1 MKKFLS
7 LIICFLLISS
17 ANAFESY
24 SFPKQKQTE
33 EKTNE
38 KYNLGAKLI
47 EDENKVAENSATPK
61 KEPELLQNQKDLQD
75 KNKTNNENINKTGSE
90 KTNKSNVSIEHK
102 DKPKIGQ
109 KSDQIS
115 NVIQERLL
123 MPITININNVTFEY
137 LFNHISN
144 YAKVSIVMKN
154 FESDSSGTS
163 STTSTTTST
172 TSTTPQIG
180 GNSRILPITV
190 SYYATNKPLKLVLDE
205 LCGMYDLTWKIEDYR
220 IVIYRYE
227 EKVFQVKLPIL
238 EKSISL
244 TDDALTLKYQK
255 DFYQNLETSLKSLLK
270 DSSSKITI
278 NNMGYVAVRA
288 RPSEIRIIEQ
298 TIDKINKY
306 FTSTIPLRITILIVR
321 LNDNNTTGLNVF
333 KLKSDN
339 QQTFSFNLSRENNL
353 NLTNVLNLSF
363 AGIFK
368 NWSLQGL
375 FQTLSEYGDVK
386 VLEDLHMRALNYQ
399 PLIWKPQKKQRII
412 SNFQLTYMSTAP
424 TGTGTGQTTGNTTT
438 VPQVTTQTEDIDEGS
453 NLIIV
458 PYYLTD
464 DGEQIVVDMYRNQKE
479 ILELTNWNVNLGNGS
494 NTIILPKVQTY
505 SDIQQSVVKKGE
517 GIVIVSSTVTQETLK
532 KSGIPFLQNIP
543 IIGYLF
549 GTTTK
554 ENDKFQIVI
563 TIGYEG

>member
-7 LIICFLLISS
+7 LITCFLLISS
-17 ANAFESY
+17 VSAFESY
-24 SFPKQKQTE
+24 SFSERKQTE

-47 EDENKVAENSATPK
+47 EDENKVIENSAISK
-61 KEPELLQNQKDLQD
+61 KESELLKNQKDLQD
-75 KNKTNNENINKTGSE
+75 KNKANNENINKTDNE
-90 KTNKSNVSIEHK
+90 KTSKNNVSIEHK
-102 DKPKIGQ
+102 DKPKNAQ
-109 KSDQIS
+109 KIDQIS
-115 NVIQERLL
+115 NLIQERLL

-144 YAKVSIVMKN
+144 YVKVSIVMRN
-154 FESDSSGTS
+154 FESDSSGTFA
-163 STTSTTTST
+163 STTSTTT
-172 TSTTPQIG
+172 QIG

-270 DSSSKITI
+270 DGSSKITI
-278 NNMGYVAVRA
+278 NNMGYIAVRA
-288 RPSEIRIIEQ
+288 RPSEIRIVEQ
-298 TIDKINKY
+298 TVDRINKY
-306 FTSTIPLRITILIVR
+306 FTSTIPLRITVLVVR
-321 LNDNNTTGLNVF
+321 LNNSNTTGLNLFNIQFNRDKTTNKQTIDV
-333 KLKSDN
+333 SRDN
-339 QQTFSFNLSRENNL
+339 KL
-353 NLTNVLNLSF
+353 NLTGVLNLSF
-363 AGIFK
+363 KGIFK
-368 NWSLQGL
+368 NWSLESV
-375 FQTLSEYGDVK
+375 FQTLSEYGDTK
-386 VLEDLHMRALNYQ
+386 VVEDLHMRALNYQ

-412 SNFQLTYMSTAP
+412 SNFQLNYMSTTQ
-424 TGTGTGQTTGNTTT
+424 TGGTSGSAST

-479 ILELTNWNVNLGNGS
+479 IIELVNWNVNLGEGGS

-505 SDIQQSVVKKGE
+505 SDVQQSVIKRGE
-517 GIVIVSSTVTQETLK
+517 GIVIVSSTVTQESLK

-554 ENDKFQIVI
+554 ETDRFQIVI

>member
-7 LIICFLLISS
+7 LITCFLLISS
-17 ANAFESY
+17 ANAFEGY

-47 EDENKVAENSATPK
+47 EDESKVAENSATSK

-75 KNKTNNENINKTGSE
+75 KNKTNNENINKAE
-90 KTNKSNVSIEHK
+90 EHK
-102 DKPKIGQ
+102 DKPKTDQ

-115 NVIQERLL
+115 NFIQERLL

-144 YAKVSIVMKN
+144 YVKVSIVMKN

-163 STTSTTTST
+163 TSTTSTTT
-172 TSTTPQIG
+172 QIG

-270 DSSSKITI
+270 DGSSKITI
-278 NNMGYVAVRA
+278 NNMGYIAVRA

-298 TIDKINKY
+298 TVNKINKY
-306 FTSTIPLRITILIVR
+306 FTSTIPLRITVLIVR
-321 LNDNNTTGLNVF
+321 LNNSNTTGLNVF

-339 QQTFSFNLSRENNL
+339 QQAFSFNLSKENNL

-464 DGEQIVVDMYRNQKE
+464 DGEQIVVDMYRSQKE
-479 ILELTNWNVNLGNGS
+479 ILELTNWNVNLGNGN

-517 GIVIVSSTVTQETLK
+517 GIIIVSSTVTQESLK

-554 ENDKFQIVI
+554 ETDKFQIVI

>member
-1 MKKFLS
+1 MKKFLI
-7 LIICFLLISS
+7 LITCFLLISS
-17 ANAFESY
+17 ASAFESY
-24 SFPKQKQTE
+24 SFSEQKQTE
-33 EKTNE
+33 EKINE
-38 KYNLGAKLI
+38 KYNLGAKLR
-47 EDENKVAENSATPK
+47 EDENKVIENSAISK
-61 KEPELLQNQKDLQD
+61 KESELLKNQKDLQD
-75 KNKTNNENINKTGSE
+75 KNKTNNENINKIDNE
-90 KTNKSNVSIEHK
+90 KTSKNNVSIEHK
-102 DKPKIGQ
+102 DKPKNAQ
-109 KSDQIS
+109 KFDQIS
-115 NVIQERLL
+115 NLIQERLL

-144 YAKVSIVMKN
+144 YVKVSIVMRN
-154 FESDSSGTS
+154 FESDSSGTFT
-163 STTSTTTST
+163 STTSTTT
-172 TSTTPQIG
+172 QIG

-205 LCGMYDLTWKIEDYR
+205 LCGMYDLTWKVEDYR

-238 EKSISL
+238 EKIISL
-244 TDDALTLKYQK
+244 NDDALTLKYQK

-270 DSSSKITI
+270 DGSSKITI
-278 NNMGYVAVRA
+278 NNMGYIAVRA

-298 TIDKINKY
+298 TVNKINKY
-306 FTSTIPLRITILIVR
+306 FTSTIPLRITVLIVR
-321 LNDNNTTGLNVF
+321 LNNSNTAGLNVF

-339 QQTFSFNLSRENNL
+339 QQAFNFNLSRENNL
-353 NLTNVLNLSF
+353 NLTNALNLSF

-368 NWSLQGL
+368 NWSLEGL
-375 FQTLSEYGDVK
+375 FQILSEYGDVK

-424 TGTGTGQTTGNTTT
+424 TGTGTGQTTGNITT

-464 DGEQIVVDMYRNQKE
+464 DGEQIVVDMYRSQKE
-479 ILELTNWNVNLGNGS
+479 ILELTNWNVNLGNGN

-517 GIVIVSSTVTQETLK
+517 GIIIVSSTVTQETLR

>member
-7 LIICFLLISS
+7 LITCFLLISS
-17 ANAFESY
+17 ASAFESY

-47 EDENKVAENSATPK
+47 EDESKVAENSATSK

-75 KNKTNNENINKTGSE
+75 KNKTNNENINKAE
-90 KTNKSNVSIEHK
+90 EHK
-102 DKPKIGQ
+102 DKPKTDQ

-115 NVIQERLL
+115 NFIQERLL

-144 YAKVSIVMKN
+144 YVKVSIVMKN
-154 FESDSSGTS
+154 FESDSSGTT
-163 STTSTTTST
+163 STTSTTT
-172 TSTTPQIG
+172 QIG

-244 TDDALTLKYQK
+244 NDDALTLKYQK

-270 DSSSKITI
+270 DGSSKITI
-278 NNMGYVAVRA
+278 NNMGYIAVRA

-298 TIDKINKY
+298 AVNKINKY
-306 FTSTIPLRITILIVR
+306 FTSTIPLRITVLIVR
-321 LNDNNTTGLNVF
+321 LNNSNTTGLNVF

-339 QQTFSFNLSRENNL
+339 QQAFSFNLSKENNL

-368 NWSLQGL
+368 NWSLEGL

-464 DGEQIVVDMYRNQKE
+464 DGEQIVVDMYRSQKE
-479 ILELTNWNVNLGNGS
+479 ILELTNWNVNLGNGN

-517 GIVIVSSTVTQETLK
+517 GIIIVSSTVTQETLR

>member
-7 LIICFLLISS
+7 LITCFLLVSS
-17 ANAFESY
+17 ASAFESY

-33 EKTNE
+33 EETNE

-47 EDENKVAENSATPK
+47 EDENKVIENSAISK
-61 KEPELLQNQKDLQD
+61 KESELLKNQKDLQD
-75 KNKTNNENINKTGSE
+75 KNKTNNENINKAE
-90 KTNKSNVSIEHK
+90 EHK
-102 DKPKIGQ
+102 DKPKTDQ

-115 NVIQERLL
+115 NLIQERLL

-144 YAKVSIVMKN
+144 YVKVSIVMRN
-154 FESDSSGTS
+154 FESDSSGTFT
-163 STTSTTTST
+163 STTSTTT
-172 TSTTPQIG
+172 QIG

-270 DSSSKITI
+270 DGSSKITI
-278 NNMGYVAVRA
+278 NNMGYIAVRA
-288 RPSEIRIIEQ
+288 RPSEIRIVEQ
-298 TIDKINKY
+298 TVNKINKY
-306 FTSTIPLRITILIVR
+306 FTSTIPLRITVLIVR
-321 LNDNNTTGLNVF
+321 LNNSNTTGLNVF

-339 QQTFSFNLSRENNL
+339 QQAFSFNLSRENNL

-368 NWSLQGL
+368 NWSLEGL
-375 FQTLSEYGDVK
+375 FQILSEYGDVK

-453 NLIIV
+453 NLIVV

-464 DGEQIVVDMYRNQKE
+464 DGEQIVVDMYRSQKE
-479 ILELTNWNVNLGNGS
+479 IIELVNWNVNLGNGN

-517 GIVIVSSTVTQETLK
+517 GIIIVSSTVTQESLK

-554 ENDKFQIVI
+554 ETDKFQIVI

>member
-1 MKKFLS
+1 MKKFLI
-7 LIICFLLISS
+7 LITCFLLISS
-17 ANAFESY
+17 ASAFESY
-24 SFPKQKQTE
+24 SFSEQKQTE
-33 EKTNE
+33 EKINE
-38 KYNLGAKLI
+38 KYNLGAKLR
-47 EDENKVAENSATPK
+47 EDENKVIENSAISK
-61 KEPELLQNQKDLQD
+61 KESELLKNQKDLQD
-75 KNKTNNENINKTGSE
+75 KNKTNNENINKIDNE
-90 KTNKSNVSIEHK
+90 KTSKNNVSIEHK
-102 DKPKIGQ
+102 DKPKNAQ
-109 KSDQIS
+109 KFDQIS
-115 NVIQERLL
+115 NLIQERLL

-144 YAKVSIVMKN
+144 YVKVSIVMRN
-154 FESDSSGTS
+154 FESDSSGTFT
-163 STTSTTTST
+163 STTSTTT
-172 TSTTPQIG
+172 QIG

-205 LCGMYDLTWKIEDYR
+205 LCGMYDLTWKVEDYR

-238 EKSISL
+238 EKIISL
-244 TDDALTLKYQK
+244 NDDALTLKYQK

-270 DSSSKITI
+270 DGSSKITI
-278 NNMGYVAVRA
+278 NNMGYIAVRA

-298 TIDKINKY
+298 TVNKINKY
-306 FTSTIPLRITILIVR
+306 FTSTIPLRITVLIVR
-321 LNDNNTTGLNVF
+321 LNNSNTAGLNVF

-339 QQTFSFNLSRENNL
+339 QQAFNFNLSRENNL
-353 NLTNVLNLSF
+353 NLTNALNLSF

-368 NWSLQGL
+368 NWSLEGL
-375 FQTLSEYGDVK
+375 FQILSEYGDVK
-386 VLEDLHMRALNYQ
+386 VLEDLHMRAINYQ

-424 TGTGTGQTTGNTTT
+424 TGTGTGQTTGNITT

-464 DGEQIVVDMYRNQKE
+464 DGEQIVVDMYRSQKE
-479 ILELTNWNVNLGNGS
+479 ILELTNWNVNLGNGN

-517 GIVIVSSTVTQETLK
+517 GIIIVSSTVTQETLR

>member
-7 LIICFLLISS
+7 LITCFLLISS
-17 ANAFESY
+17 ASAFESY
-24 SFPKQKQTE
+24 SLPKQKQIE
-33 EKTNE
+33 EKPNE

-47 EDENKVAENSATPK
+47 EDESKVAENSATSK

-75 KNKTNNENINKTGSE
+75 KNKTNNENINKAE
-90 KTNKSNVSIEHK
+90 EHK
-102 DKPKIGQ
+102 DKPKTDQ

-115 NVIQERLL
+115 NLIQERLL

-144 YAKVSIVMKN
+144 YVKVSIVMKN
-154 FESDSSGTS
+154 FESDSSGIST
-163 STTSTTTST
+163 STTSTTT
-172 TSTTPQIG
+172 QIG

-270 DSSSKITI
+270 DGSSKITI
-278 NNMGYVAVRA
+278 NNMGYIAVRA
-288 RPSEIRIIEQ
+288 RPSEIRIVEQ
-298 TIDKINKY
+298 TVNKINKY
-306 FTSTIPLRITILIVR
+306 FTSTIPLRITVLIVR
-321 LNDNNTTGLNVF
+321 LNNSNTTGLNVF

-339 QQTFSFNLSRENNL
+339 QQAFSFNLSRENNL

-368 NWSLQGL
+368 NWSLEGL
-375 FQTLSEYGDVK
+375 FQILSEYGDVK

-453 NLIIV
+453 NLIVV

-464 DGEQIVVDMYRNQKE
+464 DGEQIVVDMYRSQKE
-479 ILELTNWNVNLGNGS
+479 IIELVNWNVNLGNGN

-517 GIVIVSSTVTQETLK
+517 GIIIVSSTVTQESLK

-554 ENDKFQIVI
+554 ETDKFQIVI

>member
-7 LIICFLLISS
+7 LITCFLLISS
-17 ANAFESY
+17 ASAFESY
-24 SFPKQKQTE
+24 SLSKQKQTE

-47 EDENKVAENSATPK
+47 EYENKVAENSATSK
-61 KEPELLQNQKDLQD
+61 KEPELLQNQKNLQD
-75 KNKTNNENINKTGSE
+75 KNKTNNENINKAE
-90 KTNKSNVSIEHK
+90 EHK
-102 DKPKIGQ
+102 DKPKTDQ

-115 NVIQERLL
+115 NFIQERLL

-144 YAKVSIVMKN
+144 YVKVSIVMKN
-154 FESDSSGTS
+154 FESDSSGTT
-163 STTSTTTST
+163 STTSTTT
-172 TSTTPQIG
+172 QIG

-244 TDDALTLKYQK
+244 NDDALTLKYQK

-270 DSSSKITI
+270 DGSSKITI
-278 NNMGYVAVRA
+278 NNMGYIAVRA

-298 TIDKINKY
+298 TVNKINKY
-306 FTSTIPLRITILIVR
+306 FTSTIPLRITVLIVR
-321 LNDNNTTGLNVF
+321 LNNSNTTGLNVF

-339 QQTFSFNLSRENNL
+339 QQAFSFNLSKENNL

-424 TGTGTGQTTGNTTT
+424 TGTGTGQTTGNITT

-464 DGEQIVVDMYRNQKE
+464 DGEQIVVDMYRSQKE

-517 GIVIVSSTVTQETLK
+517 GIIIVSSTVTQETLK

-554 ENDKFQIVI
+554 ETDRFQIVI

>member
-7 LIICFLLISS
+7 LITCFLLISS
-17 ANAFESY
+17 ASAFESY
-24 SFPKQKQTE
+24 SLPKQKQIE
-33 EKTNE
+33 EKPNE

-47 EDENKVAENSATPK
+47 EDENKIAENSATSK
-61 KEPELLQNQKDLQD
+61 KEPELLQNQKNLQD
-75 KNKTNNENINKTGSE
+75 KNKTNNENINKAE
-90 KTNKSNVSIEHK
+90 EHK
-102 DKPKIGQ
+102 DKPKTDQ

-115 NVIQERLL
+115 NFIQERLL

-144 YAKVSIVMKN
+144 YVKVSIVMKN

-163 STTSTTTST
+163 TST
-172 TSTTPQIG
+172 TSTITQIG

-205 LCGMYDLTWKIEDYR
+205 LSGMYDLTWKIEDYR

-270 DSSSKITI
+270 DGSSKITI
-278 NNMGYVAVRA
+278 NNMGYIAVRA

-298 TIDKINKY
+298 TINKINKY
-306 FTSTIPLRITILIVR
+306 FTSTIPLRITVLIVR
-321 LNDNNTTGLNVF
+321 LNNSNTTGLNVF

-339 QQTFSFNLSRENNL
+339 QQAFSFNLSKENNL

-368 NWSLQGL
+368 NWSLEGL

-464 DGEQIVVDMYRNQKE
+464 DGEQIVVDMYRSQKE
-479 ILELTNWNVNLGNGS
+479 ILELTNWNVNLGNGN

-517 GIVIVSSTVTQETLK
+517 GIIIVSSTVTQESLK

-554 ENDKFQIVI
+554 ETDKFQIVI

>member
-7 LIICFLLISS
+7 LITCFLLISS
-17 ANAFESY
+17 ANAFEGY

-47 EDENKVAENSATPK
+47 EDENEVIENSATSK

-75 KNKTNNENINKTGSE
+75 KNKTNNENINKAE
-90 KTNKSNVSIEHK
+90 EHK
-102 DKPKIGQ
+102 DKPKTDQ

-115 NVIQERLL
+115 NFIQERLL

-144 YAKVSIVMKN
+144 YVKVSIVMKN
-154 FESDSSGTS
+154 FESDSSGT
-163 STTSTTTST
+163 TST
-172 TSTTPQIG
+172 TSTITQIG

-270 DSSSKITI
+270 DGSSKITI
-278 NNMGYVAVRA
+278 NNMGYIAVRA

-298 TIDKINKY
+298 TVNKINKY
-306 FTSTIPLRITILIVR
+306 FTSTIPLRITVLIVR
-321 LNDNNTTGLNVF
+321 LNNSNTTGLNVF

-339 QQTFSFNLSRENNL
+339 QQAFSFNLSKENNL

-375 FQTLSEYGDVK
+375 FQTLSEYGDTK
-386 VLEDLHMRALNYQ
+386 VVEDLHMRALNYQ

-464 DGEQIVVDMYRNQKE
+464 DGEQIVVDMYRSQKE
-479 ILELTNWNVNLGNGS
+479 ILELTNWNVNLGNGN

-517 GIVIVSSTVTQETLK
+517 GIIIVSSTVTQESLK

-554 ENDKFQIVI
+554 ETDKFQIVI

>member
-17 ANAFESY
+17 ANAFEGY

-33 EKTNE
+33 EETNE
-38 KYNLGAKLI
+38 KYNLGVKLI
-47 EDENKVAENSATPK
+47 EDENKIAENSTISR
-61 KEPELLQNQKDLQD
+61 KESELLKNQKDLQD
-75 KNKTNNENINKTGSE
+75 KNKTNNENINKVE
-90 KTNKSNVSIEHK
+90 EHK
-102 DKPKIGQ
+102 DKPKTDQ

-115 NVIQERLL
+115 NFIQERLL

-144 YAKVSIVMKN
+144 YVRVSIVMKN

-163 STTSTTTST
+163 TSTTSTTT
-172 TSTTPQIG
+172 QIG

-270 DSSSKITI
+270 DGSSKITI
-278 NNMGYVAVRA
+278 NNMGYIAVRA

-298 TIDKINKY
+298 TVNKINKY
-306 FTSTIPLRITILIVR
+306 FTSTIPLRITVLIVR
-321 LNDNNTTGLNVF
+321 LNNSNTTGLNLFDIQFNRDKTTNKQTIGV
-333 KLKSDN
+333 SRDN
-339 QQTFSFNLSRENNL
+339 KL
-353 NLTNVLNLSF
+353 NLTGALNLSF
-363 AGIFK
+363 KGIFK
-368 NWSLQGL
+368 NWSLESV
-375 FQTLSEYGDVK
+375 FQTLSEYGDTK
-386 VLEDLHMRALNYQ
+386 VVEDLHMRALNYQ

-412 SNFQLTYMSTAP
+412 SNFQLNYMSTTQ
-424 TGTGTGQTTGNTTT
+424 TGGASGSTST

-479 ILELTNWNVNLGNGS
+479 IIELVNWNVNLGEGGS

-505 SDIQQSVVKKGE
+505 SDVQQSVIKRGE

-532 KSGIPFLQNIP
+532 KSGIPFLQDIP

-554 ENDKFQIVI
+554 ETDRFQIVI

>member
-7 LIICFLLISS
+7 LITCFLLISS
-17 ANAFESY
+17 ASAFESY
-24 SFPKQKQTE
+24 SLPKQKQIE
-33 EKTNE
+33 EKPNE

-47 EDENKVAENSATPK
+47 EDESKVAENSATSK

-75 KNKTNNENINKTGSE
+75 KNKTNNENINKAE
-90 KTNKSNVSIEHK
+90 EHK
-102 DKPKIGQ
+102 DKPKTDQ

-115 NVIQERLL
+115 NFIQERLL

-144 YAKVSIVMKN
+144 YVKVSIVMKN
-154 FESDSSGTS
+154 FESDSSGTT
-163 STTSTTTST
+163 STTSTTT
-172 TSTTPQIG
+172 QIG

-238 EKSISL
+238 EKIISL
-244 TDDALTLKYQK
+244 NDDALTLKYQK

-270 DSSSKITI
+270 DGSSKITI
-278 NNMGYVAVRA
+278 NNMGYIAVRA
-288 RPSEIRIIEQ
+288 RPSEIRIVEQ
-298 TIDKINKY
+298 TVNKINKY
-306 FTSTIPLRITILIVR
+306 FTSTIPLRITVLIVR
-321 LNDNNTTGLNVF
+321 LNNSNTTGLNVF

-339 QQTFSFNLSRENNL
+339 QQAFSFNLSKENNL

-375 FQTLSEYGDVK
+375 FQTLSEYGDTK
-386 VLEDLHMRALNYQ
+386 VVEDLHMRALNYQ

-424 TGTGTGQTTGNTTT
+424 TGTGTGQTTGNITT

-464 DGEQIVVDMYRNQKE
+464 DGEQIVVDMYRSQKE
-479 ILELTNWNVNLGNGS
+479 ILELTNWNVNLGNGN

-517 GIVIVSSTVTQETLK
+517 GIIIVSSTVTQESLK

-554 ENDKFQIVI
+554 ETDKFQIVI
-563 TIGYEG
+563 TIGYEE

>member
-7 LIICFLLISS
+7 LITCFLLISS
-17 ANAFESY
+17 ASAFESY
-24 SFPKQKQTE
+24 SLPKQKQIE
-33 EKTNE
+33 EKPNE

-47 EDENKVAENSATPK
+47 EDENEVIEYSAISK
-61 KEPELLQNQKDLQD
+61 KESELLKNQKNLQD
-75 KNKTNNENINKTGSE
+75 KNKTNNENINKAE
-90 KTNKSNVSIEHK
+90 EHK
-102 DKPKIGQ
+102 DKPKTDQ

-115 NVIQERLL
+115 NFIQERLL

-144 YAKVSIVMKN
+144 YVKVSIVMKN

-163 STTSTTTST
+163 TST
-172 TSTTPQIG
+172 TSTITQIG

-270 DSSSKITI
+270 DGSSKITI
-278 NNMGYVAVRA
+278 NNMGYIAVRA

-298 TIDKINKY
+298 TINKINKY
-306 FTSTIPLRITILIVR
+306 FTSTIPLRITVLIVR
-321 LNDNNTTGLNVF
+321 LNNSNTTGLNVF

-339 QQTFSFNLSRENNL
+339 QQAFSFNLSKENNL

-386 VLEDLHMRALNYQ
+386 MLEDLHMRALNYQ

-424 TGTGTGQTTGNTTT
+424 TGTGTGQTTGNITT

-464 DGEQIVVDMYRNQKE
+464 DGEQIVVDMYRSQKE
-479 ILELTNWNVNLGNGS
+479 ILELTNWNVNLGNGN

-517 GIVIVSSTVTQETLK
+517 GIIIVSSTVTQESLK

-554 ENDKFQIVI
+554 ETDKFQIVI